1 MDDAKKMP
9 KYLHLNGKVV
19 PYEDAKI
26 HILSPCVKYGAG
38 VFEGIRG
45 YWNDQ
50 QEEMYVFRLAE
61 HLDRLQ
67 YSMKV
72 MRYDEVFSNEQMADW
87 TLELIRANNFRETV
101 HIRLMTYV
109 DGAGEQNA
117 TGPIGIAISA
127 LARPIP
133 KKLSEGVSAGVSSWV
148 RLADNAMP
156 VRVKCNANYQNG
168 RLASIEAKL
177 NKYDAS
183 LMLNARGTVAEGP
196 GMCFFAIRN
205 GRPITPPVTG
215 SILESITRD
224 TLIRLMG
231 EYMNLETEEREID
244 RSELYACE
252 EAFYCGT
259 GWEITPVTSIDRAPV
274 GDGKVGAITKKL
286 QELYFK
292 LAKGEIGD
300 HAAWRTPVYKR
311 PNARAA

>member
-19 PYEDAKI
+19 PFEDARI
-26 HILSPCVKYGAG
+26 HILSPCAKYGAG

-50 QEEMYVFRLAE
+50 QEEIHVFRLAE

-67 YSMKV
+67 YSMRV
-72 MRYDEVFSNEQMADW
+72 MRYDEVFSNEQLADW
-87 TLELIRANNFRETV
+87 TLELLRANNFRETV

-109 DGAGEQNA
+109 DGYGEQGA
-117 TGPIGIAISA
+117 TSPIGVAISA
-127 LARPIP
+127 LARPLP
-133 KKLSEGVSAGVSSWV
+133 KKVTEGVSAGVSTWT
-148 RLADNAMP
+148 RLSDNAMP

-168 RLASIEAKL
+168 RLASIEAKV
-177 NKYDAS
+177 NRYDAAI
-183 LMLNARGTVAEGP
+183 LLNGRGTVAEGP

-205 GRPITPPVTG
+205 GRPVTPPVTG

-224 TLIRLMG
+224 TVMRLFH
-231 EYMNLETEEREID
+231 EYLGLETEEREID

-259 GWEITPVTSIDRAPV
+259 GWEITPVTSIDRIPV
-274 GDGKVGAITKKL
+274 GIGTVGPITKKL
-286 QELYFK
+286 QDLYFRIVR
-292 LAKGEIGD
+292 GEIAD
-300 HAAWRTPVYKR
+300 HPEWRTPVYAR
-311 PNARAA
+311 SNARVA